1 MSLPSPTIFG
11 IDFSSS
17 PKRSKPIVV
26 ARGRLATLAG
36 RPAVCIEGLETLLS
50 LDEFSRWLDRP
61 GPWVAGFDFPFALP
75 LEFLKAQTLQ
85 NTGWPYASWPLHMRH
100 VASLSRAEMV
110 NAFKAFCGFRPVGS
124 KFAHRRC
131 DIPAGASPS
140 MKWVNP
146 PVAYMLHAGAPRL
159 LASGV
164 HIPLLHD
171 GDLGRIALEAYPG
184 YFARSIAGRESYK
197 SDTKAKQTVER
208 RQMRLRILKAMED
221 GRNALGLAAK
231 FEATV
236 RQQCIDDASGDCL
249 DACICL
255 MQAAWGWQRRE
266 TNFGLPP
273 ASDSIEGWIVSVPWR

>member
-1 MSLPSPTIFG
+1 LVLTLVQAPSAQ
-11 IDFSSS
+11 S
-17 PKRSKPIVV
+17 
-26 ARGRLATLAG
+26 RL
-36 RPAVCIEGLETLLS
+36 C
-50 LDEFSRWLDRP
+50 LDEFSRWLERP

-85 NTGWPYASWPLHMRH
+85 NTVWPYMSWPLHMRH

-110 NAFKAFCGFRPVGS
+110 NAFKAFCGARPVGS

-164 HIPLLHD
+164 HIPLLHG

-208 RQMRLRILKAMED
+208 KQMRLRILQAMED
-221 GRNALGLAAK
+221 GRNALGLAGK

-255 MQAAWGWQRRE
+255 MQAAWGRQRCE